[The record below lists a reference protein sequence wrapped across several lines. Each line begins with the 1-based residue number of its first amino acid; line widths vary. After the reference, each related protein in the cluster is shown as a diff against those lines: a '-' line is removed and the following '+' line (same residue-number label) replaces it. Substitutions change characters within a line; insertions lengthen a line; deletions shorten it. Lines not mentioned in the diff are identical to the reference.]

1 MYKVRKDKSAKSIIF
16 KFIENASIQIL
27 NFIIGIVLARVLSPS
42 DYGIY
47 SILLIFISIGQ
58 TAVVAGLNSAL
69 IQRTDIDE
77 DDYSTVFTVSLLA
90 AFGVYCFL
98 FIASPL
104 IAEIYDSPDIV
115 MPLRVLSVV
124 LFPQALYSVVN
135 ARIARRMEFPFA
147 AKISISA
154 VIIAGII
161 SAFMALNSA
170 GIWALVVQQ
179 ILTYSIFP
187 VFYCL
192 QRRWI
197 PKRKFKI
204 DRLKVLLGFGS
215 KVLVAD
221 LINSI
226 YVNIQGMIIGVKYS
240 ADSLGFFN
248 KGQMFPRTIMQTV
261 NGSIENVMFP
271 VYSDMQNDKKTMGK
285 TILEN
290 AKMISFF
297 VFPMMMGLFAVS
309 NEVITLLLT
318 EKWID
323 CVGIVRI
330 FCIAYMFWPIDSMN
344 LQVIKA
350 CGDGNAYFKVNFLK
364 KCIAAL
370 ILVGFVFFS
379 WSLEIFAVSAI
390 LIYISDI
397 VIGSHAMKKLV
408 GVSLGQE
415 VAALWRS
422 IVCAGCILLIM
433 LLPEIGEN
441 ILLTLLYKMV
451 VGVIIYML
459 SSYLLNQSVMKSLL
473 IRILR
478 KTDERR

>member
-1 MYKVRKDKSAKSIIF
+1 MRKDKSTKSIIF
-16 KFIENASIQIL
+16 KFVENASIQIL

-42 DYGIY
+42 DYGVY

-77 DDYSTVFTVSLLA
+77 DDYSTVFAASLMV
-90 AFGVYCFL
+90 AFGGYCL
-98 FIASPL
+98 LYIAAPL
-104 IAEIYDSPDIV
+104 IAEIYASPEVV
-115 MPLRVLSVV
+115 MPLRVLSAV

-147 AKISISA
+147 AKISIAS

-161 SAFMALNSA
+161 SVYMALNSA

-179 ILTYSIFP
+179 ILTYTILP
-187 VFYCL
+187 IFYCI
-192 QRRWI
+192 QSRWI
-197 PKRKFKI
+197 PKPKFI
-204 DRLKVLLGFGS
+204 FDRLKVLLGFGS

-221 LINSI
+221 LVNAV
-226 YVNIQGMIIGVKYS
+226 YANIQGMIIGIKYN

-248 KGQMFPRTIMQTV
+248 KGQLFPRTIMQTV

-271 VYSDMQNDKKTMGK
+271 VYSDMQNDKKAMGK

-323 CVGIVRI
+323 CVGIVKI

-344 LQVIKA
+344 LQAIKA
-350 CGDGNAYFKVNFLK
+350 CGDGNAYFKVNFIK
-364 KCIAAL
+364 KCMAAA
-370 ILVGFVFFS
+370 ILTVFVFFS
-379 WSLEIFAVSAI
+379 WSLELFALSAI

-397 VIGSHAMKKLV
+397 AIGSHAMKKLV

-415 VAALWRS
+415 IAALWRS
-422 IVCAGCILLIM
+422 FVCSGCILSVM
-433 LLPEIGEN
+433 LLPETGGN
-441 ILLTLLYKMV
+441 MLLTLLCKIV
-451 VGVIIYML
+451 TGVIIYML
-459 SSYLLNQSVMKSLL
+459 SSYLLNRSIIKILL
-473 IRILR
+473 TSISYKIG
-478 KTDERR
+478 KRRAKK

>member
-1 MYKVRKDKSAKSIIF
+1 MRKDKSAKSIFF
-16 KFIENASIQIL
+16 KLIENASIQIL

-42 DYGIY
+42 DYGVY
-47 SILLIFISIGQ
+47 SILLIFISIAQ

-77 DDYSTVFTVSLLA
+77 DDYSTVFTVSLMV
-90 AFGVYCFL
+90 AFGVYCLL

-104 IAEIYDSPDIV
+104 IAGIFASPDV
-115 MPLRVLSVV
+115 VLPLRVLSVV

-147 AKISISA
+147 AKISITS

-161 SAFMALNSA
+161 SVFMALNSA

-179 ILTYSIFP
+179 ILTYSILP
-187 VFYCL
+187 VFYCI
-192 QRRWI
+192 QSRWM
-197 PKRKFKI
+197 PRLKFKI

-215 KVLVAD
+215 KVLLAD
-221 LINSI
+221 LVNSV
-226 YVNIQGMIIGVKYS
+226 YANIQGMIIGVKYS

-271 VYSDMQNDKKTMGK
+271 VYSDMQNDKKKMGK

-290 AKMISFF
+290 AKTISFF
-297 VFPMMMGLFAVS
+297 AFPMMMGLFAVS

-323 CVGIVRI
+323 CVKIVKI

-344 LQVIKA
+344 LQAIKA
-350 CGDGNAYFKVNFLK
+350 CGDGNVYFKVNFIK
-364 KCIAAL
+364 KCIAAV
-370 ILVGFVFFS
+370 ILAAFVFFS
-379 WSLEIFAVSAI
+379 RSLEAFAFSSI

-415 VAALWRS
+415 LVALWRS
-422 IVCAGCILLIM
+422 IVCSGCILLVM
-433 LLPEIGEN
+433 LLPAIGGN
-441 ILLTLLYKMV
+441 ILLTLLYKIV
-451 VGVIIYML
+451 FGVIIYML
-459 SSYLLNQSVMKSLL
+459 SSYLLNQCTMKSLL
-473 IRILR
+473 TRILR
-478 KTDERR
+478 RIDERR

>member
-1 MYKVRKDKSAKSIIF
+1 MRKDKSTKSIIF
-16 KFIENASIQIL
+16 KLIENASIQLL

-42 DYGIY
+42 DYGVY

-77 DDYSTVFTVSLLA
+77 DDYSTVFTVSLMV
-90 AFGVYCFL
+90 AFCVYCLL
-98 FIASPL
+98 FITSPL
-104 IAEIYDSPDIV
+104 IAKIYASKDVV

-147 AKISISA
+147 AKISIVS

-161 SAFMALNSA
+161 SVFMALNSA

-179 ILTYSIFP
+179 ILTYLILP
-187 VFYCL
+187 VFYCI
-192 QRRWI
+192 QRRWM
-197 PKRKFKI
+197 PKLKFKI
-204 DRLKVLLGFGS
+204 ARLKVLLGFGS

-221 LINSI
+221 LVNSV
-226 YVNIQGMIIGVKYS
+226 YANIQGMIIGVKYS

-248 KGQMFPRTIMQTV
+248 KGQMFPRTIMQTI

-271 VYSDMQNDKKTMGK
+271 VYSDMQNDKKAMGK
-285 TILEN
+285 AILEN

-297 VFPMMMGLFAVS
+297 VLPIMMGLFAVS

-318 EKWID
+318 EKWTD
-323 CVGIVRI
+323 CVGIIRI
-330 FCIAYMFWPIDSMN
+330 FCVAYMFWPIDSMN
-344 LQVIKA
+344 LQAIKA

-364 KCIAAL
+364 KCIAAV
-370 ILVGFVFFS
+370 ILVVFVFFS
-379 WSLEIFAVSAI
+379 WSLEIFALSAI

-415 VAALWRS
+415 LTALWRNV
-422 IVCAGCILLIM
+422 VCSGCILLVI
-433 LLPEIGEN
+433 LLPEIDGN
-441 ILLTLLYKMV
+441 MLLTLLYKMAF
-451 VGVIIYML
+451 GVIIYML
-459 SSYLLNQSVMKSLL
+459 SSYFLNQSMVKTLL
-473 IRILR
+473 TSILR
-478 KTDERR
+478 KIGEIR

>member
-1 MYKVRKDKSAKSIIF
+1 MRRDKGTKSIIF
-16 KFIENASIQIL
+16 KLIENASIQIL
-27 NFIIGIVLARVLSPS
+27 NFTIGIILARVLSPS
-42 DYGIY
+42 DYGVY
-47 SILLIFISIGQ
+47 SILLIFINIGQ

-69 IQRTDIDE
+69 IQRADIDE
-77 DDYSTVFTVSLLA
+77 DDYSTVFTVSLMF
-90 AFGVYCFL
+90 AFCVYFLL
-98 FIASPL
+98 FIGSPL
-104 IAEIYDSPDIV
+104 IAEIYASKDVV
-115 MPLRVLSVV
+115 MPLRILSII

-147 AKISISA
+147 AKISIIS

-161 SAFMALNSA
+161 SVFMALNSA

-179 ILTYSIFP
+179 ILTYSVFP
-187 VFYCL
+187 AFYCI
-192 QRRWI
+192 QNRWM
-197 PKRKFKI
+197 PKFRFKI
-204 DRLKVLLGFGS
+204 TRLKILLGFGS

-221 LINSI
+221 LVNSV
-226 YVNIQGMIIGVKYS
+226 YANIQGVIIGVKYS
-240 ADSLGFFN
+240 ADSLGYFN

-271 VYSDMQNDKKTMGK
+271 IYSDMQNDKKEMGK

-309 NEVITLLLT
+309 NEVIALLLT

-323 CVGIVRI
+323 CVEIVRI
-330 FCIAYMFWPIDSMN
+330 FCIAYIFWPIDSMN
-344 LQVIKA
+344 LQAIKA

-364 KCIAAL
+364 KCIAAI
-370 ILVGFVFFS
+370 ILAIFVFFS
-379 WSLEIFAVSAI
+379 WSLEIFALSAI

-415 VAALWRS
+415 LFALWRS
-422 IVCAGCILLIM
+422 IVCSISILFVM
-433 LLPEIGEN
+433 VLPEINGN
-441 ILLTLLYKMV
+441 MLLTLLYKIV
-451 VGVIIYML
+451 FGAFVYIL
-459 SSYLLNQSVMKSLL
+459 SSYLLNRSMMKALL

>member
-1 MYKVRKDKSAKSIIF
+1 MRKDKSAKSIIF
-16 KFIENASIQIL
+16 KTIENASIQIL

-42 DYGIY
+42 DYGVY

-69 IQRTDIDE
+69 IQRTDIDD
-77 DDYSTVFTVSLLA
+77 DDYSTVFTVSLMV
-90 AFGVYCFL
+90 AFGVYALL
-98 FIASPL
+98 FISSPV
-104 IAEIYDSPDIV
+104 IAEIYASPDV
-115 MPLRVLSVV
+115 ATPLRALSVV

-147 AKISISA
+147 AKISIVS

-161 SAFMALNSA
+161 SIFMAMNSA
-170 GIWALVVQQ
+170 GIWALVAQQ

-187 VFYCL
+187 VLYCI
-192 QRRWI
+192 QSQWI
-197 PKRKFKI
+197 PKLKFKI
-204 DRLKVLLGFGS
+204 DRLKVLIGFGS

-221 LINSI
+221 LVNSV
-226 YVNIQGMIIGVKYS
+226 YANIQGMIIGIKYS

-271 VYSDMQNDKKTMGK
+271 VYSDMQNDKKELGK

-290 AKMISFF
+290 AKMISFL
-297 VFPMMMGLFAVS
+297 VFPMIMGLFAVS
-309 NEVITLLLT
+309 NEVIILLLT
-318 EKWID
+318 DKWID
-323 CVGIVRI
+323 CVEIVRI

-344 LQVIKA
+344 LQAIKA
-350 CGDGNAYFKVNFLK
+350 CGDGNLYFKVNFLK
-364 KCIAAL
+364 KCMAAV
-370 ILVGFVFFS
+370 ILAFFVFFS
-379 WSLEIFAVSAI
+379 WSLEIFALSTI

-397 VIGSHAMKKLV
+397 VLGSYAMKKLV

-415 VAALWRS
+415 MIALWRS
-422 IVCAGCILLIM
+422 IVCSGCILSVM
-433 LLPEIGEN
+433 LLPEIVGN
-441 ILLTLLYKMV
+441 MFITLLYKV
-451 VGVIIYML
+451 AFGIIIYI
-459 SSYLLNQSVMKSLL
+459 SISYFLNRNIMKSLL
-473 IRILR
+473 TRILC